1 MTDRTHRQLDDGKPA
16 VGTETGGQRELLRK
30 RERKPRA
37 GRQWETD
44 DAHRKLD
51 KPVQRL
57 FGRRPPKRGRQGLK
71 IRGFK
76 RRLAAPAQARTA
88 GIGNTWIQ
96 APIGGARPGADGRLP
111 CAVPF
116 RNGRNLSGFRV
127 LPLYLRAGFAQN
139 CERNAPTNC
148 NPHVRCLCMPVLPKS
163 ASEMHRPIADPR
175 VRCRC
180 VSVLSKIAGESPEQ
194 GPGPASPVSLFR
206 CFRKIAG
213 LCLWAIV
220 TLTGRGGGSSFGQNG
235 CLWGIFPSF
244 FSPAASASRFC
255 PF

>member
-57 FGRRPPKRGRQGLK
+57 FGRRPPRRGRQGLK

-139 CERNAPTNC
+139 CERNAPANC
-148 NPHVRCLCMPVLPKS
+148 
-163 ASEMHRPIADPR
+163 RPARPLSLR
-175 VRCRC
+175 VRFAQKCGGEPRAGSRPGVPCFFIPVFPQNCRTLLVGNC
-180 VSVLSKIAGESPEQ
+180 DFNGSRRRFDFQPKRLLVGNFGFVFFSGRVCIPILSFLTEIAGALR
-194 GPGPASPVSLFR
+194 PADLR
-206 CFRKIAG
+206 
-213 LCLWAIV
+213 
-220 TLTGRGGGSSFGQNG
+220 T
-235 CLWGIFPSF
+235 
-244 FSPAASASRFC
+244 SA
-255 PF
+255 